1 MNGSITLRPLFS
13 RIVAA
18 IVVVFAIAAVVS
30 FVLAGDN
37 VALLSTIAAPALAGY
52 AAWLV
57 LWQPAVHISDSGV
70 RFENVFRTIHL
81 PWPSI
86 QRIDTKWSLTLYT
99 TFGRFAAWAAPA
111 PGRHSQLSVDPADT
125 RNLPDSAYVGG
136 ALRPGDVPRT
146 ASGDAATIIRMRWEQ
161 LRDAGY
167 LDDARPETERPPVR
181 IHWVRIL
188 VLAALVGLTALSAL
202 LAGGVA
208 S

>member
-18 IVVVFAIAAVVS
+18 IVVVFAIAAIVS
-30 FVLAGDN
+30 FAIAGDS
-37 VALLSTIAAPALAGY
+37 VALVSAIAAPLLAGY
-52 AAWLV
+52 TAWLV

-146 ASGDAATIIRMRWEQ
+146 ASGDAATIIRMRLQQ
-161 LRDAGY
+161 LRDAGF
-167 LDDARPETERPPVR
+167 LDDARPETDRPPVQ
-181 IHWVRIL
+181 IHWVRTGVL
-188 VLAALVGLTALSAL
+188 VALVAATVLTAVLAQ
-202 LAGGVA
+202 GVTP
-208 S
+208 

>member
-18 IVVVFAIAAVVS
+18 IVVVFAIAALVS
-30 FVLAGDN
+30 FVMAYDG
-37 VALLSTIAAPALAGY
+37 ATLLRTIAAPALAGY

-70 RFENVFRTIHL
+70 RLENVFRTIHL

-125 RNLPDSAYVGG
+125 RNLPDSSYVGG

-146 ASGDAATIIRMRWEQ
+146 ASGDAATIIRMRWEH

-167 LDDARPETERPPVR
+167 LEDARPETERPPVR
-181 IHWVRIL
+181 IHWVRAGIL
-188 VLAALVGLTALSAL
+188 VALVALTVLSAI
-202 LAGGVA
+202 LANGVT